1 MTFVFN
7 KVSAAIREPGRD
19 LFRQEKRKTAV
30 RFAMPQAHRYTNF
43 FQRKSPRLR
52 INLSIGHHSVGRAAP
67 GLTLTFEEDLEC
79 GGIAQDVGVAWL
91 KQPEQEWPQTK
102 RHAHREKRARELERS
117 PQD

>member
-7 KVSAAIREPGRD
+7 IMSAAIREPGRD

-30 RFAMPQAHRYTNF
+30 RFAMPQAHRHANF

-67 GLTLTFEEDLEC
+67 GLTLTFEENLEC
-79 GGIAQDVGVAWL
+79 GGIAQNVSVAWL
-91 KQPEQEWPQTK
+91 KQLEQERP
-102 RHAHREKRARELERS
+102 
-117 PQD
+117 